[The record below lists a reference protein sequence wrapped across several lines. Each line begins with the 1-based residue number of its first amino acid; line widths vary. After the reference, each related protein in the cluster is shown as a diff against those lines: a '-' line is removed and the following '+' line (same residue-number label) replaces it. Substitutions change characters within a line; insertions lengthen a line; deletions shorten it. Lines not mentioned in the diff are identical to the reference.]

1 MNIEICM
8 TLTGSVII
16 LFYLMLKPWKGEYI
30 SAVHYQ
36 WVLRI
41 ALIFYILPFQMV
53 KYPVRNALKS
63 LNLGKLDAGVYHYSN
78 LEYKYINKAFYYSET
93 FHRELKLFIWVT
105 SIGFLLLLATLKYI
119 RFKRLAGSMEP
130 VRDQKVL
137 QAVASVKEQIK
148 LHRKVKV
155 FYSDWIN
162 ISFTVGTFEPL
173 VILGGSDMRSD
184 KLEVILK
191 HELMHVKNL
200 DNMFQHL
207 SLLALAINWYNPL
220 CYYMFWEMRRLD
232 EEACDYRVAEQMEKD
247 ERETYRDLILEGA
260 VYEDKLF
267 GKMFTGDKNSSEDV
281 HERIK
286 MIMKYKRYDK
296 KSKIR
301 TIIFMMSAAICV
313 FSAASFSVLAYER
326 PTVIIESETQL
337 NETIDVAF
345 SAEDVSNA
353 YLDVNYEAF
362 KSSDK
367 IFIGGNGNIYPIYD
381 ETSIQRGCSHQW
393 ESGTMAEHS
402 KSGSGCTVKV
412 YKAQKCSKCDTIIKG
427 ELISTHTFT
436 SCPH

>member
-220 CYYMFWEMRRLD
+220 CYYMFGEMRRLD

-326 PTVIIESETQL
+326 PAEVSDSCTEVYEVSDAAFTMKDTENVYI
-337 NETIDVAF
+337 NIDADSF
-345 SAEDVSNA
+345 RN
-353 YLDVNYEAF
+353 
-362 KSSDK
+362 SDR
-367 IFIGGNGNIYPIYD
+367 IFIDENGKIYPVYD
-381 ETSIQRGCSHQW
+381 EIIPKIGCSHNWQ
-393 ESGTMAEHS
+393 SGNFSEHI
-402 KSGSGCTVKV
+402 KSGGGCTVKV
-412 YKAQKCSKCDTIIKG
+412 FDAQRCSKCGDIIKG
-427 ELISTHTFT
+427 ELISTTTFT
-436 SCPH
+436 TCPH

>member
-220 CYYMFWEMRRLD
+220 CYYMFGEMRRLD
-232 EEACDYRVAEQMEKD
+232 EEACDYRVAEQMEKN

-301 TIIFMMSAAICV
+301 TIIYDVGSDLCFLCGIF
-313 FSAASFSVLAYER
+313 FSFGV
-326 PTVIIESETQL
+326 
-337 NETIDVAF
+337 
-345 SAEDVSNA
+345 
-353 YLDVNYEAF
+353 
-362 KSSDK
+362 
-367 IFIGGNGNIYPIYD
+367 
-381 ETSIQRGCSHQW
+381 
-393 ESGTMAEHS
+393 
-402 KSGSGCTVKV
+402 
-412 YKAQKCSKCDTIIKG
+412 
-427 ELISTHTFT
+427 
-436 SCPH
+436 

>member
-63 LNLGKLDAGVYHYSN
+63 LNLGNLDAGVYHYSN

-119 RFKRLAGSMEP
+119 RFKRLAGLMEP

-220 CYYMFWEMRRLD
+220 CYYMFGEMRRLD
-232 EEACDYRVAEQMEKD
+232 EEACDYRVAEQMEKN

-313 FSAASFSVLAYER
+313 FSAASFSVLAYEK
-326 PTVIIESETQL
+326 PIVVLEPDTELSKTVDASFAMEEV
-337 NETIDVAF
+337 D
-345 SAEDVSNA
+345 DA
-353 YLDVNYEAF
+353 YLGVNIDTF
-362 KSSDK
+362 KISDK
-367 IFIGGNGNIYPIYD
+367 IFIDENGNIYPIYD
-381 ETSIQRGCSHQW
+381 DELLQRGCSHDWQN
-393 ESGTMAEHS
+393 GTFSEHI
-402 KSGSGCTVKV
+402 KSGVGCTVKAFN
-412 YKAQKCSKCDTIIKG
+412 AQKCSKCDTISKG
-427 ELISTHTFT
+427 SLISTTT
-436 SCPH
+436 YTTCPH